1 MLLIYLIIVVIVCGS
16 LAIAWSTK
24 SLANVLVKIVL
35 TFIAVVGIILILQEL
50 GYIVKKPVETKTEQ
64 TQKPL

>member
-1 MLLIYLIIVVIVCGS
+1 MLLIYLIIVVIVCGL
-16 LAIAWSTK
+16 LAITWSTK

-35 TFIAVVGIILILQEL
+35 TFIAVIGIILILQEL
-50 GYIVKKPVETKTEQ
+50 GYVIKKPTETKTEQ

>member
-16 LAIAWSTK
+16 LAITWSTK

-35 TFIAVVGIILILQEL
+35 TFIAVIGIILILQEL
-50 GYIVKKPVETKTEQ
+50 GYVIKKPTETKTEQ

>member
-16 LAIAWSTK
+16 LAIPWSTK

-35 TFIAVVGIILILQEL
+35 TFIAVIGIILILQEL
-50 GYIVKKPVETKTEQ
+50 GYVIKKPTETKTEQ

>member
-16 LAIAWSTK
+16 LAITWSTK

-50 GYIVKKPVETKTEQ
+50 GYVIKKPTETKTEQ